1 MRVMPVCVGR
11 PDSGC
16 CPNNANDD
24 SVNCQNVCDLYLCKA
39 CYDYRVSSVSTKPAT
54 AEAVPLAAQTFV
66 VNELLCYLQQ
76 KGKILPFDD
85 LVRLCADFITME
97 EIENARL
104 VLIKYASKSRLGK
117 LKGSDVATRSVAA
130 LLKVCLDTSV
140 KLPQFTALNLARL
153 PPVGVEHVDV
163 SALMQEIV
171 ALRQEVRAVA
181 ILRAEMHELR
191 NCVQQLTKRNVC
203 PAPATGQLVVQA
215 TARNVQLANENA
227 TPVLSTDCNGN
238 NFSPA
243 DRQLKPTTAE
253 VVSHAVQTGALAR
266 AAAQKK
272 AAQGSKMIVGRSTHA
287 NQLKAARS
295 KSRVDIFVS
304 RLDPECTT
312 DDVKACLL
320 ANDKASTASDIF
332 IEKLNTKFDTYSSY
346 HVSVLVDSSIK
357 LSLIDSFMNSENW
370 PNGILVRRF
379 FKNRHG

>member
-1 MRVMPVCVGR
+1 MRVMPVCVCG
-11 PDSGC
+11 PESGC
-16 CPNNANDD
+16 CPNDANDD
-24 SVNCQNVCDLYLCKA
+24 SVNCQNVCDLYLCKII
-39 CYDYRVSSVSTKPAT
+39 VFHLSTKPAT

-66 VNELLCYLQQ
+66 VNELLCYMQQ
-76 KGKILPFDD
+76 KGNILPFDD

-117 LKGSDVATRSVAA
+117 LKGGVKDVATTSVAA
-130 LLKVCLDTSV
+130 LLKVCLDTTV

-181 ILRAEMHELR
+181 VLRAEMHELR

-238 NFSPA
+238 NFSSA